1 MLDLGLPGSM
11 GTESLAA
18 IRQANDQLP
27 IVVLTGLNDE
37 HTACGR
43 LLTRLAWQH
52 LDLPPRATDGQA
64 GLFDD
69 DLDE

>member
-37 HTACGR
+37 HTAWETLAQGAQDYLVRAITETCG
-43 LLTRLAWQH
+43 
-52 LDLPPRATDGQA
+52 
-64 GLFDD
+64 
-69 DLDE
+69 